1 MKYGQGRRY
10 DKLMKSC
17 LPQAVLPG
25 TVINLLL
32 TTGTLC
38 LNTLKA
44 KTPVHISAEQY
55 PPPLAQGAAKWAAEP
70 RLGPGA
76 WMDSGE
82 LRIPKLA
89 MIHR

>member
-44 KTPVHISAEQY
+44 KHQFTFLLKQY
-55 PPPLAQGAAKWAAEP
+55 PPSQLKGQPSGQQRHGWAQG
-70 RLGPGA
+70 LGRILE
-76 WMDSGE
+76 SGE
-82 LRIPKLA
+82 PLRWP
-89 MIHR
+89 